1 MIIFVVGGVKGGKSM
16 LAQCTAKYL
25 SKQNHCDMY
34 YLATMIPGD
43 DEDRKRIERHI
54 HDRENWGFRTI
65 EEGYCL
71 TDMLNKLSQR
81 DVVLLDSVTAYV
93 QNIIFRDVNV
103 VNEITSDDIYL
114 HINALAHSVK
124 DLIIVSDYIFSDA
137 LQYGFETEFYKR
149 ILGNVHAQIAQESD
163 IVIECAYSNMKF
175 WKNKDHYDFA
185 PILDEYYRCS
195 THLEYK
201 DI

>member
-175 WKNKDHYDFA
+175 LKKV
-185 PILDEYYRCS
+185 LSES
-195 THLEYK
+195 SVL
-201 DI
+201 